1 MQLVIHVGR
10 SIERKRCEERITVG
24 DARGGAG
31 AGGAEQKKITL
42 SDGDT
47 TTTATTAII
56 RVCVVACCCC
66 VAAVFESQQRTTR
79 GVGGVCVVGPEFG
92 PQYPSQ
98 FSAPGI
104 KYSAIDAPLK
114 GESNAQ
120 SFVEFGCYLSNLADF
135 VTKPDFSASPTPGRT
150 RRGFGRTGLPNQLS
164 HG

>member
-31 AGGAEQKKITL
+31 GAEPKKITL

-56 RVCVVACCCC
+56 RMCVVACCCC

-79 GVGGVCVVGPEFG
+79 GVCEVWVVCVVGPEFA
-92 PQYPSQ
+92 PQPP
-98 FSAPGI
+98 AR
-104 KYSAIDAPLK
+104 
-114 GESNAQ
+114 
-120 SFVEFGCYLSNLADF
+120 
-135 VTKPDFSASPTPGRT
+135 KPIYISRV
-150 RRGFGRTGLPNQLS
+150 
-164 HG
+164 

>member
-31 AGGAEQKKITL
+31 GAEPKKITL

-56 RVCVVACCCC
+56 RMCVVACCCC
-66 VAAVFESQQRTTR
+66 VAAVFESQQRTAR
-79 GVGGVCVVGPEFG
+79 GVWGVGGVCCGPG
-92 PQYPSQ
+92 VRPSALSTQ
-98 FSAPGI
+98 ANLHLPDI
-104 KYSAIDAPLK
+104 KYSAIDALLK

-120 SFVEFGCYLSNLADF
+120 SCVEFGCYLPNLEDF
-135 VTKPDFSASPTPGRT
+135 VTKPDFRARLTPGRT
-150 RRGFGRTGLPNQLS
+150 GIKLALNYN
-164 HG
+164 